1 MFYFNLGVRH
11 ITDWQG
17 YDHMLF
23 LLALTLPLSFS
34 LWKPTLRW
42 ITAFTL
48 GHSISLA
55 VSALGWVSLPGAWI
69 ELAIAVTIAF
79 TVVVHALAGFKVMAQ
94 WDMVGGIV
102 WFNPRFWIWFLLYI
116 HCAKRV
122 FLVGVACRLMPAL
135 KSVKLPLCS
144 VCFSYIRFS
153 KNLMAAAVRIAGCCL
168 ELF

>member
-79 TVVVHALAGFKVMAQ
+79 TVVVHALAGFKVMAHGI
-94 WDMVGGIV
+94 WIAGLFGLIHGFGFGSYYTFLPKASLFGGHG
-102 WFNPRFWIWFLLYI
+102 FLLTQ
-116 HCAKRV
+116 
-122 FLVGVACRLMPAL
+122 AL
-135 KSVKLPLCS
+135 KQDKLPLCS
-144 VCFSYIRFS
+144 ACFSYIRFS

>member
-94 WDMVGGIV
+94 WYMVGWII
-102 WFNPRFWIWFLLYI
+102 WFNPRLRIWFLLYI
-116 HCAKRV
+116 HCAK
-122 FLVGVACRLMPAL
+122 
-135 KSVKLPLCS
+135 
-144 VCFSYIRFS
+144 
-153 KNLMAAAVRIAGCCL
+153 
-168 ELF
+168 